1 MVNTRPEILKTPQNL
16 YLLAE
21 ARVARVGLHDAVQEV
36 NQVLHILEQAGT
48 SKGIH
53 PLMIPHF
60 TDRLCKEI
68 DAGEALLG
76 KCQRKL
82 DELVN
87 LYSGHCNDIHQLT
100 TDLSSCKE
108 KFIGV
113 KERCQCFLPDKNLNI
128 PATPVVTSQPSKDPA
143 EKSTVQHTESPA
155 EDPAET
161 SSTGPAEPNPTSPL
175 GQWGES

>member
-87 LYSGHCNDIHQLT
+87 LYSGSCNDIHQLT
-100 TDLSSCKE
+100 
-108 KFIGV
+108 
-113 KERCQCFLPDKNLNI
+113 
-128 PATPVVTSQPSKDPA
+128 AA
-143 EKSTVQHTESPA
+143 EKSLLV
-155 EDPAET
+155 
-161 SSTGPAEPNPTSPL
+161 
-175 GQWGES
+175 